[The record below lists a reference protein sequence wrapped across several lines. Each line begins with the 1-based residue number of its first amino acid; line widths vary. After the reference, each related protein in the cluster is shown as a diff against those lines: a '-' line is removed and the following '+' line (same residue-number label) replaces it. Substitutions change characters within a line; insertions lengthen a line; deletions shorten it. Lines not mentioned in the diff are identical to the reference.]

1 MYTVR
6 TLMIASLAEYEAL
19 FDGIKVLQHSSIMVV
34 VIIKNLIERE
44 VSSTDSNYNGKKL
57 LQDVLITRTNLFQ
70 NLEAGDQQLSEII
83 TSSTYVFQ

>member
-1 MYTVR
+1 
-6 TLMIASLAEYEAL
+6 
-19 FDGIKVLQHSSIMVV
+19 MVV

-70 NLEAGDQQLSEII
+70 NLEASDQQFSEII

>member
-1 MYTVR
+1 
-6 TLMIASLAEYEAL
+6 
-19 FDGIKVLQHSSIMVV
+19 MVV